1 MKLEKWALIAEIVG
15 GIAIVVSLIFVG
27 FEVRQNTQ
35 ATQIAAYQQLINGIS
50 EFNTQTLANP
60 ELRAV
65 RIKLDAGT
73 RIEELNPDEQQVI
86 NAFLYLAY
94 RNGDMAYM
102 QYRSGIIGEERLI
115 SGMGILVNLLELPTV
130 QMHWNQ
136 RKSGFVAEYRA
147 YIDELIKGSGSQ

>member
-27 FEVRQNTQ
+27 YEVRQNTQ

-50 EFNTQTLANP
+50 EFNIQTLENP
-60 ELRAV
+60 DLRAV
-65 RIKLDAGT
+65 RNKLVSGANIK
-73 RIEELNPDEQQVI
+73 ELNPDEQQII

-102 QYRSGIIGEERLI
+102 QYRGGLIDEERLI
-115 SGMGILVNLLELPTV
+115 SGMGLLVDFLELPTV
-130 QMHWNQ
+130 QSHWNQ
-136 RKSGFVAEYRA
+136 AKSGFVEEYSD
-147 YIDELIKGSGSQ
+147 YIDGLNETTGSR